1 MIFDTNIERAKMQL
15 TYELC
20 ERGAPMIVI
29 LVQPGTTTYTVSLWH
44 HWVRL
49 FGGRFFP
56 TVHRLG
62 FSVKSVS
69 YDFLS
74 SLTEIIPP

>member
-1 MIFDTNIERAKMQL
+1 MQL

-20 ERGAPMIVI
+20 ERGTPMIVI
-29 LVQPGTTTYTVSLWH
+29 LVQPGTTTYCVSVASLCQTFW
-44 HWVRL
+44 
-49 FGGRFFP
+49 GRFFP
-56 TVHRLG
+56 TMYRLG